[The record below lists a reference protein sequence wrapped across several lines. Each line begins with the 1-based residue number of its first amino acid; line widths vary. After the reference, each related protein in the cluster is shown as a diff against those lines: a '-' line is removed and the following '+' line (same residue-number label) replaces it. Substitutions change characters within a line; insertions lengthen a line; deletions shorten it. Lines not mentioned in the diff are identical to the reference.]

1 MPMKKTGFV
10 ALLVLLLA
18 VLLCFCVT
26 AQAET
31 KKFSGASEAVKW
43 IRKNQPEELT
53 VEGKFK
59 PSDLLKVKNAMPESS
74 EFHFKATWGDLTYTD
89 ESTEIIIGG
98 KKAVTEA
105 HLEAII
111 SLCPNIKLI
120 DNSKNIQPSN
130 DVMIPMIEKYPD
142 IRFEWV
148 VNLGHGHRI
157 ATNAETFTT
166 KLPPESG
173 RELTSK
179 KLELLK
185 YCPNLKA
192 LDIGHNKATDL
203 DFLKYVPD
211 LELLIIGDN
220 DVTDITP
227 IGQLKHLQFA
237 ELFSN
242 PFTDISALANC
253 TELLDLN
260 ITNCQVHDFSPLDNV
275 QSLERF
281 WANMIK
287 HLTEEEAQHFIDHHP
302 NCIVDFMPSHAATV
316 DGWRSENPHYKHYI
330 WCFKNKKWIPFD
342 EEIPGV
348 TPKSE

>member
-31 KKFSGASEAVKW
+31 KKFSGASEAIKW

-59 PSDLLKVKNAMPESS
+59 PADLLKVKNAMPESS

>member
-1 MPMKKTGFV
+1 MRKYGVPVLIG
-10 ALLVLLLA
+10 LLLA
-18 VLLCFCVT
+18 VLLGLCVS

-31 KKFSGASEAVKW
+31 QKFAGTSAALKWVK
-43 IRKNQPEELT
+43 KNQPDELT

-59 PSDLLKVKNAMPESS
+59 PADLLKVKEAMPEGS
-74 EFHFKATWGDLTYTD
+74 EFHFNVTWGDAAYSD
-89 ESTEIIIGG
+89 ESTEIILG
-98 KKAVTEA
+98 KKGVSEA
-105 HLEAII
+105 QLEALI
-111 SLCPNIKLI
+111 SLCPKLKLI
-120 DNSKNIQPSN
+120 DNSKNLQPSN
-130 DVMIPMIEKYPD
+130 DVMIPLMEKYPD
-142 IRFEWV
+142 IKFEWV
-148 VNLGHGHRI
+148 VNLGKGHRI

-166 KLPPESG
+166 KLPPESDKQ
-173 RELTSK
+173 LTSE
-179 KLELLK
+179 KLQLLK

-192 LDIGHNKATDL
+192 LDIGHNKVTDL

-260 ITNCQVHDFSPLDNV
+260 ITNCQVLDFSPLDNV

-287 HLTEEEAQHFIDHHP
+287 HLPEEETQRFREKHP
-302 NCIVDFMPSHAATV
+302 NCICDFMPSHAATV

-330 WCFKNKKWIPFD
+330 WCFKNRKWIPFN
-342 EEIPGV
+342 EPLPTEK
-348 TPKSE
+348 KSTAE

>member
-1 MPMKKTGFV
+1 MRKSGFPILL
-10 ALLVLLLA
+10 ALLLVVLLGVCA
-18 VLLCFCVT
+18 G

-31 KKFSGASEAVKW
+31 KKFSGASEAIKW
-43 IRKNQPEELT
+43 IRKNNPEELT

-59 PSDLLKVKNAMPESS
+59 PADLLKVKNAMPEGS
-74 EFHFKATWGDLTYTD
+74 EFHFQVTWGDVIYTD
-89 ESTEIIIGG
+89 ESTEIILGG
-98 KKAVTEA
+98 KKAVSEA
-105 HLEAII
+105 QLEAII

-120 DNSKNIQPSN
+120 DNSKNQQPSN
-130 DVMIPMIEKYPD
+130 DVMIPLMEKYPD
-142 IRFEWV
+142 IKFEWI

-157 ATNAETFTT
+157 ATNATVFST

-185 YCPNLKA
+185 YCPTLKA
-192 LDIGHNKATDL
+192 LDIGHNKVTDL
-203 DFLKYVPD
+203 EFLQYVPD

-227 IGQLKHLQFA
+227 IGLLKHLQFA

-302 NCIVDFMPSHAATV
+302 NCIVDFQPSHAATV

-330 WCFKNKKWIPFD
+330 WCFKNKQWIPFD
-342 EEIPGV
+342 EDLPGV
-348 TPKSE
+348 KKSE

>member
-1 MPMKKTGFV
+1 MRKPGV
-10 ALLVLLLA
+10 VILLILLLSVLLS
-18 VLLCFCVT
+18 VCVA

-31 KKFSGASEAVKW
+31 KKFSGASEAITW
-43 IRKNQPEELT
+43 IRKNKPEELT

-59 PSDLLKVKNAMPESS
+59 PADLLKVKNAMPEGS
-74 EFHFKATWGDLTYTD
+74 EFHFSVTWGDVRYTD
-89 ESTEIIIGG
+89 ESTEIILGG

-111 SLCPNIKLI
+111 SLCPNIRLI
-120 DNSKNIQPSN
+120 DNSKNLQPSN
-130 DVMIPMIEKYPD
+130 SVMIPLIEKYPD

-157 ATNAETFTT
+157 ATNATVFTT
-166 KLPPESG
+166 KLPPDSG

-179 KLELLK
+179 KLEMLK

-203 DFLKYVPD
+203 EFLKYVPD

-220 DVTDITP
+220 DVKDITP

-275 QSLERF
+275 QTLEHF
-281 WANMIK
+281 WANMIR

-302 NCIVDFMPSHAATV
+302 NCIVDFQPSHGATV
-316 DGWRSENPHYKHYI
+316 DGWRSENPRYRHYV
-330 WCFKNKKWIPFD
+330 WCFKNKQWIPFD
-342 EEIPGV
+342 EELPG
-348 TPKSE
+348 TKKKSE

>member
-31 KKFSGASEAVKW
+31 KKFSGASEAIKW